1 MMFLNFQYAFY
12 QKGDILGLSRYL
24 KPKVNA
30 IDLRM
35 DTMKIIKGKALYT
48 AEQFDSIIAMLR
60 NRAKKYANNPAYMF
74 RRKPNAEVMI
84 RTYQD
89 LITDIDSTG
98 TALLARGF
106 KGEHIAVMGENSYE
120 WAVAYNAACS
130 GVGVIVP
137 LDRMLPENEVISLI
151 DRSRSSCLFITPKLL
166 PIAEAA
172 AKTND
177 TLRLIVVMDQV
188 VPDNKAVEL
197 PADERYILYSDLMT
211 EGSNLVIDGDRSF
224 IDAKIDPDVMAI
236 ILFTSGTTAAS
247 KGVML
252 SHRNIVNNLYGI
264 ASALELYPGE
274 RALSVLPLHH
284 TFETTTGMYAML
296 YFGVCI
302 CFMDGL
308 RYLANN
314 LVEWKINCMVGV
326 PLLFENIYKR
336 VDGKIEESGKKQ
348 LVNVMRPIAR
358 NLKAVGFQFNRKMF
372 KSVIDGLGG
381 GLRIVVSGAAA
392 MDKEIFQ
399 AFNDFGLTFLEGYG
413 LTEHSPVVSVHNPR
427 LLIPGSVGVPLY
439 GVEVAINTNS
449 SEAQAVGEILV
460 RSDSVMLGY
469 YEDQEAT
476 KEAIDEEG
484 WLHTGDMG
492 YIDAKGCIHITGRI
506 KSMIVLT
513 NGKKAFPEEIE
524 TLLNKIA
531 GVKESIVWGE
541 TNARDAVDICVKILL
556 DREALPIEKKAD
568 DQAAAE
574 YLKKEIAK
582 VNTQMPGYRSVH
594 YFVFTEV
601 DYVRTT
607 TMKVKRQDENRLIH
621 SLLDRLNLSM
631 RELNGKN
638 LDTLPES

>member
-1 MMFLNFQYAFY
+1 M
-12 QKGDILGLSRYL
+12 R
-24 KPKVNA
+24 V
-30 IDLRM
+30 
-35 DTMKIIKGKALYT
+35 IKGKALYQ
-48 AEQFDSIIAMLR
+48 AEQFDSIITMLR
-60 NRAKKYANNPAYMF
+60 NRAEKYANNPAYMF
-74 RRKPNAEVMI
+74 RRKPNAEVLI
-84 RTYQD
+84 RTYQEF
-89 LITDIDSTG
+89 ITDIDATG
-98 TALLARGF
+98 TALMARGF
-106 KGEHIAVMGENSYE
+106 QGEHIAVMGENCYE
-120 WAVAYNAACS
+120 WSLAYNAACG

-137 LDRMLPENEVISLI
+137 LDRMLPENEVVQLIS
-151 DRSRSSCLFITPKLL
+151 RSRSSCLFVTPKLL
-166 PIAEAA
+166 EVASAA
-172 AKTND
+172 VMAYEG
-177 TLRLIVVMDQV
+177 LRLVVVMDQV
-188 VPDNKAVEL
+188 MPDGKTVDL
-197 PADERYILYSDLMT
+197 PDDERFVLYSDLLA
-211 EGSNLVIDGDRSF
+211 EGFRRLDEGDTSF
-224 IDAKIDPDVMAI
+224 LEAKIDPDALSI

-252 SHRNIVNNLYGI
+252 SQRNIMSNLFGI
-264 ASALELYPGE
+264 ASVLELYPGE

-336 VDGKIEESGKKQ
+336 VDSKIEESGKKG

-358 NLKAVGFQFNRKMF
+358 NLKAVGFQINRKMF

-381 GLRIVVSGAAA
+381 GLRLVVSGAAA

-413 LTEHSPVVSVHNPR
+413 LTEHSPVVAVHNPR
-427 LLIPGSVGVPLY
+427 LLVPGSVGVPLY
-439 GVEVAINTNS
+439 GVEVAIDTNNT
-449 SEAQAVGEILV
+449 EAQAIGEILV

-469 YEDQEAT
+469 YEDEAAT
-476 KEAIDEEG
+476 KEAINEDG

-492 YIDAKGCIHITGRI
+492 YIDGKGCIHITGRN
-506 KSMIVLT
+506 KSMIVLS

-524 TLLNKIA
+524 TLLNKIQ

-541 TNARDAVDICVKILL
+541 TNSRDAVDICVKILL
-556 DREALPIEKKAD
+556 DRDALPLTEKTD
-568 DQAAAE
+568 DAAVAA

-582 VNTQMPGYRSVH
+582 VNAQMPPYRAVH
-594 YFVFTEV
+594 YYVFTEV

-607 TMKVKRQDENRLIH
+607 TMKVKRQDEHRLMH
-621 SLLDRLNLSM
+621 SLLDRLNLTM

-638 LDTLPES
+638 LDSLTES